1 MSQHAILEEIQ
12 AEQKELRV
20 DVILTV
26 IAGVGLVLGVIFQL
40 FDVSLWVVY
49 GAFLATYLAGGLPAA
64 REALLDLRRGSLN
77 IDLLMVLAALAA
89 AGVGEVRDGAIL
101 LFLFSLAGTLEA
113 YAMGSTKRAVAS
125 LMSLHPDTAWKKGGD
140 GKVTQV
146 SVEELVVGDVVVVR
160 PGERIPID
168 GEIIQGAG
176 TIDQASITGESLPV
190 DKTVGDD
197 VFAGTVNQHTVLE
210 VRVTE
215 IASHSTLARMITLV
229 TEAHA
234 KRAPSER
241 FSDWFG
247 ERYTIVVLLGSVVAL
262 ALFVIVGY
270 EYKDAFYKAATLL
283 VVASPCAI
291 VISVPAAILSALTAA
306 ARRGALFK
314 GGAVLEQL
322 SKVDIVAF
330 DKTGT
335 LTEGKLSVMD
345 VVAKSI
351 SKIELLAI
359 ASALEEHSEHPV
371 ARSICAYATKENIT
385 AEVVNNVSAVPGKG
399 VVGQLAKDGE
409 KKIVWAGNEKL
420 LKEYLSVSEQVTVIE
435 QIKQFE
441 AMGKTTIVVG
451 VGEQVIGYIALAD
464 TIRPSAKITIT
475 ALKNAGVKRV
485 VMLSGDA
492 PVVAKAVGE
501 QLGLS
506 PEDSLGGLL
515 PEDKVKKIEVLR
527 KEGMVAFVGDGVND
541 AAALAT
547 ADVGVAMGA
556 AGADAAIEA
565 ADVALMANDLEQLVT
580 AQTIA
585 RKATLIIK
593 QNLAFAIGIMLLMVV
608 VTIFFYL
615 PLPLG
620 VIGHEGGTLL
630 VVANGL
636 RLLWQ
641 YR

>member
-20 DVILTV
+20 DVVLTA
-26 IAGVGLVLGVIFQL
+26 IAGVGLVLGIIFQL
-40 FDVSLWVVY
+40 LDASWLMVY

-64 REALLDLRRGSLN
+64 KDALLDLRQGSLN

-125 LMSLHPDTAWKKGGD
+125 LMSLHPDTAWKKGKD
-140 GKVTQV
+140 GKVVQV
-146 SVEELVVGDVVVVR
+146 AVEELVIGDVVVVR

-176 TIDQASITGESLPV
+176 TIDQASITGESVPV
-190 DKTVGDD
+190 DKTVGDE

-215 IASHSTLARMITLV
+215 TASHSTLARMITLV

-262 ALFVIVGY
+262 AFFIIFDY
-270 EYKDAFYKAATLL
+270 SYADAFYRAATLL

-351 SKIELLAI
+351 SKAELLAI

-371 ARSICAYATKENIT
+371 ARSICAYAIKENIT
-385 AEVVNNVSAVPGKG
+385 AEMVTAVSAVPGKG
-399 VVGQLAKDGE
+399 VTGQLAKDGE
-409 KKIVWAGNEKL
+409 KKVVWAGNEKIL
-420 LKEYLSVSEQVTVIE
+420 LEYLSPSERVLIIE
-435 QIKQFE
+435 QLEKFE

-451 VGEQVIGYIALAD
+451 VGGQVIGYIALAD
-464 TIRPSAKITIT
+464 TIRPSAKMTVT
-475 ALKNAGVKRV
+475 ALKKAGVKRV

-515 PEDKVKKIEVLR
+515 PEDKVKKIEELR

-556 AGADAAIEA
+556 AGADVAIEA

-580 AQTIA
+580 AQTISH
-585 RKATLIIK
+585 KASLIIK